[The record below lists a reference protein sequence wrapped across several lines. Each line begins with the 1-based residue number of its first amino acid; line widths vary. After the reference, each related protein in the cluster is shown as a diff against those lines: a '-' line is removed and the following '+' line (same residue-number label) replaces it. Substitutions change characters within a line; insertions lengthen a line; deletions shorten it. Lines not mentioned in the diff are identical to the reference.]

1 MSVPAS
7 EEGARDTQHGVW
19 LTDREPG
26 ELLGTRRV
34 VARLEG
40 DEALTLGEA
49 PGRDE
54 AAALAERVL
63 SEIERA
69 SERGEWVELG
79 DRLVRPEAIVAVDV
93 ELAG

>member
-7 EEGARDTQHGVW
+7 EDGARDTPHGVW

-40 DEALTLGEA
+40 DEVLALGEA
-49 PGRDE
+49 PGREE
-54 AAALAERVL
+54 ADALAESVL
-63 SEIERA
+63 REIEQA
-69 SERGEWVELG
+69 AACGEWVELG
-79 DRLVRPEAIVAVDV
+79 DRLVRPDAILSIDV
-93 ELAG
+93 EFAG